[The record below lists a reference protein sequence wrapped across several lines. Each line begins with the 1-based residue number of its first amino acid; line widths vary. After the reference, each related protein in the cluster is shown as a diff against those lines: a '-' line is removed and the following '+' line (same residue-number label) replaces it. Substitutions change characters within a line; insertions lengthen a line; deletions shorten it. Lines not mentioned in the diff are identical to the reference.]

1 MGLIGRALRLAFAS
15 AIVASIAST
24 AWAVVARRRFVPRGG
39 PESWRVR
46 VRVRSFFGGVADGR
60 PRIDRPDGAPE
71 LTIDGLAF
79 FGGFAIQQA
88 ARVPAQALAVEPGIA
103 SSAATP

>member
-1 MGLIGRALRLAFAS
+1 MWLIGRALRLAFAS

-39 PESWRVR
+39 PEAWRVR
-46 VRVRSFFGGVADGR
+46 VPVRSFFGGAADGR
-60 PRIDRPDGAPE
+60 RRIDRPDGAPGLMIE
-71 LTIDGLAF
+71 GLAF

-88 ARVPAQALAVEPGIA
+88 AQAPAQAPTVEPGIA